1 MTYKLCL
8 NLMQL
13 SIYFK
18 SIWYLPANQHSQFR
32 MLWVELGWI
41 GCSDY
46 LIVQKWPICLEIFQW
61 HLFTVIFNVKTITW
75 IFRLIVGCCLFHL
88 SFWSVNFTSQSWC
101 FPWNWISCCLK
112 LLPLSNNQGWCP
124 TSFLTV
130 YIILSIMFFP

>member
-1 MTYKLCL
+1 MSK
-8 NLMQL
+8 
-13 SIYFK
+13 IYAIIYLFQIFRA
-18 SIWYLPANQHSQFR
+18 IWYLTANQHSQFR

>member
-1 MTYKLCL
+1 MFKI
-8 NLMQL
+8 NAN
-13 SIYFK
+13 IYLFQ
-18 SIWYLPANQHSQFR
+18 IFRAIYYLPANQHSQFR